1 MSEQDLTKSPKKVY
15 ISFFL
20 LIFVAGLVV
29 VFSRQTQKPAV
40 VAMPKVNSFE
50 ECAKLG
56 YPIMESYPRQCSSPD
71 GKFFVETMAAR
82 QCQVNTDCPS
92 GLACLDG
99 ECKKLKT
106 NQPKK

>member
-20 LIFVAGLVV
+20 LIFVAALVV
-29 VFSRQTQKPAV
+29 VFSRQTQKPAD
-40 VAMPKVNSFE
+40 VASTKINSFE

-71 GKFFVETMAAR
+71 GRFFLETLVQM
-82 QCQVNTDCPS
+82 QCQVNKDCPS
-92 GLACLDG
+92 GLTCSDG